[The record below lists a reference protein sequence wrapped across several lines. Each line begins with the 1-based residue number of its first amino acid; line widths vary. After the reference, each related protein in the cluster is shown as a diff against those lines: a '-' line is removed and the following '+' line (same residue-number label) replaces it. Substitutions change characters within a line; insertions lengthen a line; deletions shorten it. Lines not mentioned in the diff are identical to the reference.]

1 MAAETLIEIS
11 TSQHLFP
18 LVLHRTALLVI
29 DMQNDF
35 CHPDGFCS
43 SELKADVSAIRQII
57 PTIKQVIDWARSR
70 NVWVV
75 YTRESHRSDLSDAT
89 PSKQL
94 RYANAGYPIG
104 TLGKMGRYLVRGE
117 RGVELIDELQP
128 LPSEFQ
134 LDKPAQSAFI
144 STNLDT
150 VLQGRGITHLLI
162 TGVTT
167 ECCVL
172 GTYRQASD
180 LGYYCLLLEDCCAA
194 FSPIEHQAAIQ
205 VLLSEGGAIGWVTTS
220 NKLLKQ
226 T

>member
-1 MAAETLIEIS
+1 MDAKISIS
-11 TSQHLFP
+11 TFAQHPFP
-18 LVLHRTALLVI
+18 LVLNQTALLVI
-29 DMQNDF
+29 DLQNDF
-35 CHPDGFCS
+35 CHSEGFCS

-57 PTIKQVIDWARSR
+57 APVLKVIDWARSR
-70 NVWVV
+70 DIWVI
-75 YTRESHRSDLSDAT
+75 YTRESHKSDLSDAT

-104 TLGKMGRYLVRGE
+104 TPGKMGRYLIRGE
-117 RGVELIDELQP
+117 RGVELIDEIQP
-128 LPSEFQ
+128 LPSELQ

-144 STNLDT
+144 STNLDA
-150 VLQGRGITHLLI
+150 VLQSRGITHLLI
-162 TGVTT
+162 AGVTT

-180 LGYYCLLLEDCCAA
+180 LGYYCLLLEDCCGA
-194 FSPIEHQAAIQ
+194 FSPIEHQAAIK

-220 NKLLKQ
+220 DKLLQ